1 MKRWSMFAL
10 YLCAGSLSAAE
21 PSQAQVDLSM
31 ASAELPAL
39 SVAALAEGGAWTVS
53 ALTRSSETV
62 VVVLHG
68 APTGASITLEVAA
81 SLVAEAGL
89 VAGSAVSV
97 IATEA
102 GYLIR
107 AGVTVIAFV
116 PSADAEALLHTRVLP

>member
-1 MKRWSMFAL
+1 MQRGFL
-10 YLCAGSLSAAE
+10 YVMCLCATSLPAAE
-21 PSQAQVDLSM
+21 PSQAQVALSM

-39 SVAALAEGGAWTVS
+39 SVAALAEGGVWTVS

-62 VVVLHG
+62 VVVLQG
-68 APTGASITLEVAA
+68 AATGASITLEVAA

-107 AGVTVIAFV
+107 AGVTAIAFV
-116 PSADAEALLHTRVLP
+116 PSADAAALLHTRALP